1 MNDISNI
8 MGNVTTLLALVGGG
22 LSAVALAYAGIM
34 WMTASGDPQKMAQV
48 RTAVIGV
55 VGGLILVGLAF
66 IIPRVVSQVVVEPAG
81 GVTFDWDVG
90 FNCDQVLRD
99 QLAVQRSVSDTARVN
114 ILIGQI
120 QSQREECSSEIW
132 NPKATNIDHH
142 SGDGCFSA
150 QVLAGLPVGL
160 TEASRLKVGS
170 SVVPRTF
177 RVKEGILYSI
187 RSTSGRM
194 RTTTSSSTGTPGGPP
209 PLPTRIPSDGSKC
222 WLYVSQDRGLVR
234 ELLSGARKLS
244 KR

>member
-8 MGNVTTLLALVGGG
+8 MGNITVMLALVGGG
-22 LSAVALAYAGIM
+22 LAAVALAYAGIQ

-48 RTAVIGV
+48 RMAVIGV

-66 IIPRVVSQVVVEPAG
+66 IIPRVVSQLVVEPAG
-81 GVTFDWDVG
+81 GVAFDWDVG

-99 QLAVQRSVSDTARVN
+99 QLVVQRSISDTNRVN

-120 QSQREECSSEIW
+120 QTQRDECSSDVWKPEA
-132 NPKATNIDHH
+132 KNIDHH
-142 SGDGCFSA
+142 SGAGCFSA

-177 RVKEGILYSI
+177 RVKEGLSRYSI
-187 RSTSGRM
+187 RSTSGRDAHNNIIVYWH
-194 RTTTSSSTGTPGGPP
+194 PGGSGSIPE
-209 PLPTRIPSDGSKC
+209 TFPSDRSKC
-222 WLYVSQDRGLVR
+222 WLYVSRLGVWS
-234 ELLSGARKLS
+234 ENY
-244 KR
+244 